1 MKKRIAMLTT
11 AILASQLFCPTIA
24 LSEPASNQNASSGVG
39 QQDEFNITTQ
49 PSEEIMS
56 SALEALGDSGV
67 MSMNA
72 GTDFLTAQD
81 PEIRSFSGADRFE
94 VANSIALAAFPTGC
108 TQAIIAGSG
117 GWPDALGATSLA
129 GALDCP
135 ILLTSR
141 GGLTRSTRECLAD
154 LGVTSVIIVGGPNT
168 VSPVV
173 EEQLR
178 GCGIAVSERLGGADR
193 YEVQMNIY
201 ARLRGTLSSRYVLVA
216 SGSKFP
222 DALSA
227 SPLTFAEK
235 APIFLAD
242 GSGSLSAAQR
252 EALGE
257 IARSRGDVRFVIVG
271 GPASVSAR
279 TESFLKG
286 LSATVRLGGAD
297 RYEASANF
305 AEWAADEGLLAW
317 EGAAFTTGAK
327 PYDALTGCSL
337 QGRER
342 SVMLLI
348 NGGDSLPVT
357 KFVSSGSRSLKFFG
371 GTASVPEAWR
381 TAIVNR
387 MNSVSPYDAGTSLAS
402 FAKAE
407 AQASPYYTE
416 KEILQWLDPEN
427 FSYSSSDFYQFADI
441 SKGYSGKISAQ
452 QIDSFV
458 AGVCNRNGYTSSTLL
473 GMGSTI
479 IQAAKQ
485 YNINEVYLLSHA
497 ILESGWGMSALS
509 QGRVSGYEGYY
520 NFFGIGAY
528 DKDPLN
534 GGGYLAK
541 SKGWN
546 TPQKGM
552 LGAAEWISK
561 NYIHNS
567 DGQNTLY
574 KMRWNT
580 KTIWHQYAT
589 DSRWASS
596 IARVMGSL
604 YSTYGYTTSNA
615 GLTYL
620 YPVYR

>member
-1 MKKRIAMLTT
+1 MATPSKD
-11 AILASQLFCPTIA
+11 LANGYYHRSGEAGKWADAYAGRVQAHLDAQEREFSIGVD
-24 LSEPASNQNASSGVG
+24 NASWPDSYKAIYNGYVAYELSLRTWTSGNDSISLHV
-39 QQDEFNITTQ
+39 EV
-49 PSEEIMS
+49 PSDSSYNVLHVKAEI
-56 SALEALGDSGV
+56 DSPV
-67 MSMNA
+67 
-72 GTDFLTAQD
+72 AQD

-297 RYEASANF
+297 RYEVSANF

-407 AQASPYYTE
+407 
-416 KEILQWLDPEN
+416 I
-427 FSYSSSDFYQFADI
+427 
-441 SKGYSGKISAQ
+441 
-452 QIDSFV
+452 
-458 AGVCNRNGYTSSTLL
+458 
-473 GMGSTI
+473 
-479 IQAAKQ
+479 
-485 YNINEVYLLSHA
+485 
-497 ILESGWGMSALS
+497 
-509 QGRVSGYEGYY
+509 
-520 NFFGIGAY
+520 
-528 DKDPLN
+528 
-534 GGGYLAK
+534 
-541 SKGWN
+541 
-546 TPQKGM
+546 
-552 LGAAEWISK
+552 
-561 NYIHNS
+561 
-567 DGQNTLY
+567 
-574 KMRWNT
+574 
-580 KTIWHQYAT
+580 
-589 DSRWASS
+589 
-596 IARVMGSL
+596 
-604 YSTYGYTTSNA
+604 
-615 GLTYL
+615 
-620 YPVYR
+620 